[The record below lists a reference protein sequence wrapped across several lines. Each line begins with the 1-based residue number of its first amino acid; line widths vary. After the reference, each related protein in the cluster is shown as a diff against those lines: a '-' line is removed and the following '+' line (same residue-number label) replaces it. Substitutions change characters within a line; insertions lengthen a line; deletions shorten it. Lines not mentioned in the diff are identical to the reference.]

1 MQLTNQP
8 RHSPA
13 AAHQA
18 VGDEAVLI
26 NLNTGSY
33 YTLNEIGTLF
43 WDMLTGQRSIAEC
56 ARLVA
61 QEYEVD
67 LAVVEADLLELA
79 VDFEREGLIVV

>member
-8 RHSPA
+8 QRSPA

-33 YTLNEIGTLF
+33 YTLNEIGALF
-43 WDMLTGQRSIAEC
+43 WDMLNGQRSISDC
-56 ARLVA
+56 AQLVV

-79 VDFEREGLIVV
+79 VDFQREGLIVV